1 MADLFSAIIG
11 AVVAL
16 IPGLAPA
23 TAPSYSGYVEGRY
36 LYVTPLS
43 GGQIEALPVAAGDRV
58 AAGVLLMRLRS
69 PQLEQAVKAAEAQ
82 LAAAAAGL
90 ENLTTGSRADEVAVI
105 RASLAKAEA
114 SRDLAAD
121 TATRTQKL
129 FEQGVVSKSRLD
141 QDAGALTSAEAAV
154 RELEAQLKVS
164 ELPARSAQQAQAE
177 AEVDVARANLSKAQA
192 DLADRTLVAP
202 ASGRIEQ
209 VYFSAGEMLAAGAPL
224 LALLPDGAAEVKFYL
239 PEGVRTQFLPGTK
252 VAVSCD
258 GCPDGLV
265 ATVTRLASDPDYTPP
280 VIYSRDERQRL
291 SFLAEALLPADIVLP
306 PGQPVSV
313 GALE

>member
-1 MADLFSAIIG
+1 
-11 AVVAL
+11 
-16 IPGLAPA
+16 
-23 TAPSYSGYVEGRY
+23 
-36 LYVTPLS
+36 
-43 GGQIEALPVAAGDRV
+43 
-58 AAGVLLMRLRS
+58 
-69 PQLEQAVKAAEAQ
+69 
-82 LAAAAAGL
+82 
-90 ENLTTGSRADEVAVI
+90 
-105 RASLAKAEA
+105 
-114 SRDLAAD
+114 
-121 TATRTQKL
+121 
-129 FEQGVVSKSRLD
+129 
-141 QDAGALTSAEAAV
+141 
-154 RELEAQLKVS
+154 
-164 ELPARSAQQAQAE
+164 
-177 AEVDVARANLSKAQA
+177 
-192 DLADRTLVAP
+192 
-202 ASGRIEQ
+202 
-209 VYFSAGEMLAAGAPL
+209 MLAAGAPL